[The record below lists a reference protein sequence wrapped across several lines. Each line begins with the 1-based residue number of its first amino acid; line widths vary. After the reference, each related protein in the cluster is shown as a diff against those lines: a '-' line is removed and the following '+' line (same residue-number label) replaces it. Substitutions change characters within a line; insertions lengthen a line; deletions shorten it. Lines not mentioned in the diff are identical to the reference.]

1 MSYQETYDR
10 WIQLTEEK
18 KILEL
23 KLKETTETKRVKN
36 NQLHT
41 FLSMMKKEKKDV
53 EDLEKSSLSSLL
65 SKVTGKYEEKLMK
78 EQEEYLEAKLLYE
91 DKKNELQLLEEK
103 EKRLTEE
110 LPRIDHEITV
120 LKKSLLQDY
129 PEGNQFSKEIEG
141 KKEHLYRLQKE
152 LEEALDAVHN
162 VMGYTEDARKE
173 FSSAKGWSTYDTF
186 FGGGLIA
193 DLAKYNKL
201 DNANKFVSRISAATK
216 DMKKELKDVEMT
228 LEHNLEIIS
237 GSEQF
242 FDIAFDNIFSDWSIR
257 DKIEKNL
264 EAMNRYYGELTKIES
279 QIKAALKETNKKL
292 KEL

>member
-201 DNANKFVSRISAATK
+201 DNANKLVSRISAATK

-257 DKIEKNL
+257 GKIEKNL

-279 QIKAALKETNKKL
+279 QIKTALKETNKKL
-292 KEL
+292 QEL

>member
-10 WIQLTEEK
+10 WIQLTEER

-257 DKIEKNL
+257 GKIEKNL
-264 EAMNRYYGELTKIES
+264 EAMNRYYEELTKIES
-279 QIKAALKETNKKL
+279 QIKTALKETNKKL
-292 KEL
+292 QEL

>member
-257 DKIEKNL
+257 GKIEKNL

>member
-10 WIQLTEEK
+10 WLQLTEEK

-162 VMGYTEDARKE
+162 VMGYTEGARKE
-173 FSSAKGWSTYDTF
+173 FSSAKGWSAYDTF

-292 KEL
+292 QEL

>member
-120 LKKSLLQDY
+120 L
-129 PEGNQFSKEIEG
+129 
-141 KKEHLYRLQKE
+141 
-152 LEEALDAVHN
+152 
-162 VMGYTEDARKE
+162 
-173 FSSAKGWSTYDTF
+173 
-186 FGGGLIA
+186 
-193 DLAKYNKL
+193 
-201 DNANKFVSRISAATK
+201 
-216 DMKKELKDVEMT
+216 
-228 LEHNLEIIS
+228 
-237 GSEQF
+237 
-242 FDIAFDNIFSDWSIR
+242 
-257 DKIEKNL
+257 
-264 EAMNRYYGELTKIES
+264 
-279 QIKAALKETNKKL
+279 
-292 KEL
+292 